1 MMHNLSTT
9 DPLGVIMEN
18 TTGITDVSKEVADTV
33 PNIKVTTLATVIVL
47 SAFVVIFAS
56 LVFCLKQNGD
66 YSGIESA
73 VLSIGAI
80 ATTLMLGTTLLF
92 AFTVSRTE
100 SSTHSVVENIHREI
114 LVDNHFDMDNYKSEE
129 ISDFKDSGKMI
140 RWKDTRTGEVVF
152 ATRHQDSSN
161 LNSIKI
167 AVLSH
172 NRVEDFKK

>member
-1 MMHNLSTT
+1 M
-9 DPLGVIMEN
+9 
-18 TTGITDVSKEVADTV
+18 
-33 PNIKVTTLATVIVL
+33 
-47 SAFVVIFAS
+47 SAFVVIFAFFGI
-56 LVFCLKQNGD
+56 LLKANGD
-66 YSGIESA
+66 YSGIESIA
-73 VLSIGAI
+73 LPIGTI

-100 SSTHSVVENIHREI
+100 SSTHSVAENIHREI
-114 LVDNHFDMDNYKSEE
+114 LVDNHFDMDNYKLEE

-140 RWKDTRTGEVVF
+140 RWEDTRTGEVVF

-161 LNSIKI
+161 LDSIKI